1 MKDRVRQL
9 RTEKLGLTQK
19 AFGQKIGLGT
29 QAINDIE
36 KGRNALTDR
45 NIEAIC
51 NTFGVNPDWLRNG
64 AGEIFLA
71 EKNLDDKETLI
82 RSVKSE
88 FDLND
93 KETMLLRTF
102 LNLEPQYRTGVLKFA
117 EEFSKT
123 MAAQMGVEYPER
135 VEEPLQKTDSEMT
148 LEEAHAQLD
157 AEFGAKKRRNK
168 GETLTS
174 LVSTG
179 TNGLSKKFWN
189 SS

>member
-1 MKDRVRQL
+1 MKDRVRKL

-19 AFGQKIGLGT
+19 VFGQKIGLGT

-51 NTFGVNPDWLRNG
+51 NTFSVNPDWLRNG
-64 AGEIFLA
+64 IGEIFLE
-71 EKNLDDKETLI
+71 EKNLYEKETLI
-82 RSVKSE
+82 HSLMSE

-93 KETMLLRTF
+93 KETTLLRTF

-117 EEFSKT
+117 EEFAKT
-123 MAAQMGVEYPER
+123 MATQMGIEYPER
-135 VEEPLQKTDSEMT
+135 VEEPPQKADSEIT
-148 LEEAHAQLD
+148 LKEAHAKLD
-157 AEFGAKKRRNK
+157 VEFGAKKRRNNV
-168 GETLTS
+168 ETLTLS
-174 LVSTG
+174 ASTG
-179 TNGLSKKFWN
+179 TSGLSKKFWN